1 MSPRN
6 VHRFYLVGSALIGAA
21 GALTA
26 VSFVA
31 PAAMAQA
38 GNDMSHFEAVSIR
51 LNKVPPP
58 DPHPCTGGPG
68 TQSPTLWMCN
78 SVAYAGLIGPG
89 FGLETYQYHY
99 QTTQMKV
106 DTYSISARLPQGAT
120 EEQFR
125 EMKRNMLEERFGLK
139 WHWKESE
146 ATVYR
151 LVRDSGGVKLHESAP
166 DAAQAVTEYGKL
178 PPGTKLGQ
186 DRYPVWPEGVPGLV
200 QMMNHNRW
208 RSSNVTTADIA
219 YVLRY
224 ELKTD
229 VIDETGLT
237 GHYDVDLRWETPPI
251 EYFASAP
258 PYEGPE
264 AKTEF
269 RNKLG
274 LRLEPTKGKIK
285 TFVVDHID
293 RVPTEN

>member
-1 MSPRN
+1 M
-6 VHRFYLVGSALIGAA
+6 GAA
-21 GALTA
+21 GALTL
-26 VSFVA
+26 VNLTN
-31 PAAMAQA
+31 PAALAQT
-38 GNDMSHFEAVSIR
+38 GGDMSHFEAVSVR

-68 TQSPTLWMCN
+68 TQSPTFWMCN
-78 SVAYAGLIGPG
+78 SVAYAGLIGPA

-99 QTTQMKV
+99 QTTQLKP
-106 DTYSISARLPQGAT
+106 DIYSISARVPQGAT

-125 EMKRNMLEERFGLK
+125 EMKRHLLEERFGLK
-139 WHWKESE
+139 WHWKESD

-151 LVRDSGGVKLHESAP
+151 LVRDPGGVKLRASAP
-166 DAAQAVTEYGKL
+166 DAGPAVATYGVL

-186 DRYPVWPEGVPGLV
+186 DRYPVWPEGAPGLV
-200 QMMNHNRW
+200 AMNNHNRW

-219 YVLRY
+219 FVLRR
-224 ELKTD
+224 ELRTG

-237 GHYDVDLRWETPPI
+237 GRYDVDLRWETPPI

-269 RNKLG
+269 RDKLG
-274 LRLEPTKGKIK
+274 LRLEPVKGKIK